1 MFNSRLVPA
10 SPPANLT
17 AYNTSSTSIRVSW
30 DPVPAPLR
38 QGFILGY
45 RVYLIAT
52 QSQPEQNRRRRK
64 RTSRPTGNEI
74 FMDTSNLTTEFQG
87 LEKYSNYCVQAV
99 AYTRIG
105 ESNRTNVTCVFT
117 DEDGE
122 YS

>member
-1 MFNSRLVPA
+1 M
-10 SPPANLT
+10 
-17 AYNTSSTSIRVSW
+17 SW
-30 DPVPAPLR
+30 DPVPAPFR

-52 QSQPEQNRRRRK
+52 HGLIEQNHRRRK
-64 RTSRPTGNEI
+64 RTSTPRGNEI
-74 FMDTSNLTTEFQG
+74 FIDTANLTTEFQG

-105 ESNRTNVTCVFT
+105 ESNRTNVTCAFT